1 MKPECQEAF
10 CRLWARVPAHVREV
24 NFGLGHDAWTAKDI
38 DSLADVLVEH
48 ADRFSAHKTDL
59 GHCTALPFR
68 IDLKP
73 GTRPVKQRP
82 YRRSPVINRKIKI
95 EIDRLVSVGILRK
108 STSNWA
114 SPLVA
119 VLKKDGSLRLTCNFK
134 RLNEATIVPVFPMP
148 LVSDLISALGGSK
161 VFSVLDLM
169 SGYFQAAID
178 ESSIPLTAV
187 CTSFGLFEWTRT
199 PQGCSGSPAN
209 FQSLMAKVCDGLR
222 KIQVYLDDVIVP
234 SLTAAEH
241 VVQLRELLVRFKEF
255 DLKLSPKKAHI
266 GSAEVTFLGHLI
278 TPFGLHPDPKKTDAM
293 AKMKMP
299 KTKSEL
305 RSMLGSV
312 SYLRKFLPN
321 LARNITDLT
330 ALLKKDVHFKF
341 TAHHEQL
348 TKAVLAQLASYEV
361 LAFPDY
367 DAAIDGTRKF
377 RLTTDASISG
387 FGAVLEQPQ
396 EDGTVRPLVYISRS
410 TLPNEANWDVSSL
423 ECGALVWAIRKLRV
437 YLYGIPFEAFTDHQP
452 LLSFIS
458 MGEKKPR
465 VQRMCDFLS
474 AYSFTLSYRKGKE
487 NQVADA
493 LSRLPQPPTAADFDK
508 CKLIEDGDLEVY
520 FLGSRRRATRK
531 LGSDSNAFISDPT
544 ENRFLRPVTL
554 CTTEEVKAREWA
566 GVQSELTRIS
576 LHRPSPSVL
585 AINPSPSR
593 PPHCPHSPVSSVGL
607 QPFSGQYQPGLILHG
622 HPIGAT
628 ATERDVAGLLVDV
641 GVVTRSSRPST
652 RSTTAAAARRPR
664 RARDVGVEE
673 SPTPGRVATAH
684 GDAALAPAGGQ
695 PSRPQGTPAARTPAA
710 RGRGAHP
717 SAVGPAAAAVRTAR
731 QHEDDSA
738 ANPTTTQPGQRRTAA
753 AAAREAR
760 RHPNDPAAAAPTAP
774 PPPSCGRR
782 SPSPRRSRSRTPRR
796 RAPRAGTIPVPESQ
810 AAAASRYGEKFNHKT
825 DLEWAAAQADD
836 PLAATVIK
844 RAHRWPMVSLPLPS
858 RPGEMVAFDIL
869 GPLPKSKRGNVY
881 ILLVVDLFSRH
892 VEPYALT
899 SEEKT
904 AQGCA
909 TKLADDC
916 VVRWGCPKYL
926 LSDRG
931 AEFTARVAKDVYRML
946 GAKKRGWQS
955 TKQDQLDYLQLTK
968 DRQAR
973 AYQLVVESDRLTKE
987 KHRANN
993 EQLDNAITKRPN
1005 FSAGE

>member
-1 MKPECQEAF
+1 MRRQSGAG
-10 CRLWARVPAHVREV
+10 REQ
-24 NFGLGHDAWTAKDI
+24 G
-38 DSLADVLVEH
+38 
-48 ADRFSAHKTDL
+48 
-59 GHCTALPFR
+59 
-68 IDLKP
+68 
-73 GTRPVKQRP
+73 
-82 YRRSPVINRKIKI
+82 
-95 EIDRLVSVGILRK
+95 
-108 STSNWA
+108 
-114 SPLVA
+114 
-119 VLKKDGSLRLTCNFK
+119 
-134 RLNEATIVPVFPMP
+134 
-148 LVSDLISALGGSK
+148 
-161 VFSVLDLM
+161 FSVLDLL

-178 ESSIPLTAV
+178 ELNIPLTAV

-199 PQGCSGSPAN
+199 PQGCSGSPVN
-209 FQSLMAKVCDGLR
+209 CQSLMAKVCDGLKR
-222 KIQVYLDDVIVP
+222 IQVYLDDVIVP

-241 VVQLRELLVRFKEF
+241 LVQLKELLVRFTEF
-255 DLKLSPKKAHI
+255 ELKLSPKKAHI

-312 SYLRKFLPN
+312 SYLRKFRPN

-330 ALLKKDVHFKF
+330 ALLQKAAHFKF

-348 TKAVLAQLASYEV
+348 TKAVLAQLTSYEV

-367 DAAIDGTRKF
+367 AAAIDGTRKF

-387 FGAVLEQPQ
+387 SGAVLEQPRD
-396 EDGTVRPLVYISRS
+396 DGTVRPLVYISRS

-465 VQRMCDFLS
+465 VQHMCDFLT
-474 AYSFTLSYRKGKE
+474 AYSFTLSYRKGKD

-493 LSRLPQPPTAADFDK
+493 LSRLPQPPTADDFDK
-508 CKLIEDGDLEVY
+508 CKSIEDGDLEVC
-520 FLGSRRRATRK
+520 FIGSSRRATRK
-531 LGSDSNAFISDPT
+531 LGSDSDAFIGGPT
-544 ENRFLRPVTL
+544 ENRYMRPVTL
-554 CTTEEVKAREWA
+554 CTTEEVEAREWA

-593 PPHCPHSPVSSVGL
+593 PPHCPNSPVSSVGL

-641 GVVTRSSRPST
+641 GVITRSSRPST
-652 RSTTAAAARRPR
+652 RSTTAVAARRPR

-673 SPTPGRVATAH
+673 SPTLGRVATAH
-684 GDAALAPAGGQ
+684 GDAALAPAGSR

-710 RGRGAHP
+710 RERGAHP
-717 SAVGPAAAAVRTAR
+717 SAVGCKQLSRHPPAQRRTATAAAREERPHADDPAAV
-731 QHEDDSA
+731 
-738 ANPTTTQPGQRRTAA
+738 PTTTAPGQRRTAA
-753 AAAREAR
+753 AAAREAQQHADDPERGTTAR
-760 RHPNDPAAAAPTAP
+760 RRPRRRPHLNSPWSAKGSSGGRENRATARRRLRRQSHHDTARPAEDGRGGRNRGKTTPQRSCSRRTNCAP
-774 PPPSCGRR
+774 PSK
-782 SPSPRRSRSRTPRR
+782 SRTPC
-796 RAPRAGTIPVPESQ
+796 Q
-810 AAAASRYGEKFNHKT
+810 ASKTSR
-825 DLEWAAAQADD
+825 
-836 PLAATVIK
+836 
-844 RAHRWPMVSLPLPS
+844 RAHRWPLVSLPLPS

-869 GPLPKSKRGNVY
+869 GPLPKTKRGNMY

-946 GAKKRGWQS
+946 GAKKRFTSSSHPHTNGCVERLNHTVCQMLSHVVCSQQTDWDEYLLQVCYCHNNHVSKATGLAASEIHIGRYPRLPMTILGPRNEIRGWQS
-955 TKQDQLDYLQLTK
+955 TKQDQLDYLHLTK

-1005 FSAGE
+1005 FSAGGWGGVLNSE